1 MNTNYFL
8 TKGNRENEGYRIFL
22 ELEGRA
28 LRARRRR
35 APPSRVVQGP
45 AESFVFFVPSVCV
58 LSASNSSPR
67 SCAFVSIGG
76 LDFVNLPRQTRL
88 RGIAVRMSR
97 TADNQMLDSRC

>member
-8 TKGNRENEGYRIFL
+8 TEGNRENEGYRIFL

-58 LSASNSSPR
+58 LSAKQQFSS
-67 SCAFVSIGG
+67 FVCIRVHWWFG
-76 LDFVNLPRQTRL
+76 LRKSSQTNKT
-88 RGIAVRMSR
+88 SR
-97 TADNQMLDSRC
+97 YSSADVADR